1 MISHVHLD
9 PKINKGLELLRRSG
23 KKATLAAAK
32 AEEIIVRLQH
42 GRIIPDRVGTITKH
56 GELRIKGVMKYDLGS
71 GYRLIT
77 FKNGQRLF
85 LLYVGSHDDC
95 HRWIE
100 NNRELTVDQIRDRCN
115 ELPAGTKQAHRTRP
129 AEETVPEKSD
139 DFDPLSN
146 ATERDLRQVFCGLV
160 GDPQ

>member
-1 MISHVHLD
+1 MITRVHLD

-23 KKATLAAAK
+23 KKASLAAAK
-32 AEEIIVRLQH
+32 AEEIISRLQH
-42 GRIIPDRVGTITKH
+42 ERIIPDQAGSITKH

-77 FKNGQRLF
+77 YKNGGRLF

-100 NNRELTVDQIRDRCN
+100 NNRELTADQVFDRCSK
-115 ELPAGTKQAHRTRP
+115 LPACP
-129 AEETVPEKSD
+129 AQSRHARLANNHVSEEE
-139 DFDPLSN
+139 DFDPLAD
-146 ATERDLRQVFCGLV
+146 ATEQELRQVFCGLT
-160 GDPQ
+160 GGPR